1 MRQWILLR
9 GLTRETAHWGGLVA
23 DLQQALPGDAVLAVD
38 LPGNGSWHHRP
49 SPTTVQGMV
58 QACRADLAARGLV
71 PPYHLLAMSLGAM
84 VAVEWAQGAPQE
96 VASGVLVNTSLRPFS
111 PFYQRLRPHNYGA
124 LLRLVLWPRPAE
136 AVEQQVLAM
145 TSNLAAARAP
155 VLAHWAAVRRQRPV
169 SGRNALRQL
178 LAAAR
183 YRAPATAPQPPLL
196 LLASRHDQL
205 VASRCS
211 QALAAAWNL
220 PLVMHPFAGHDLPL
234 DDPAWV
240 VAQVRQWAT
249 RPPHP
254 SGGAPV
260 KAA

>member
-38 LPGNGSWHHRP
+38 LPGNGCWHHRP

-58 QACRADLAARGLV
+58 QACRADLAARGLA

-84 VAVEWAQGAPQE
+84 VAVEWARGAPQE

-111 PFYQRLRPHNYGA
+111 PFYHRLRPQNYGA

-136 AVEQQVLAM
+136 AVELQVLAM

-183 YRAPATAPQPPLL
+183 YRAPATAPLPHLL

-205 VASRCS
+205 VASACS

-240 VAQVRQWAT
+240 VAQVRKWAT
-249 RPPHP
+249 RPSHP
-254 SGGAPV
+254 SGSAPV
-260 KAA
+260 TAA

>member
-23 DLQQALPGDAVLAVD
+23 DLQQALPGDAVLALD
-38 LPGNGSWHHRP
+38 LPGNGRWHHRP

-58 QACRADLAARGLV
+58 QACRAELAARGLA
-71 PPYHLLAMSLGAM
+71 PPHHLLAMSLGAM
-84 VAVEWAQGAPQE
+84 VAVEWAHTAPAE
-96 VASGVLVNTSLRPFS
+96 IAGGVLVNTSLRPFS
-111 PFYQRLRPHNYGA
+111 PFYQRLRPRNYGA
-124 LLRLVLWPRPAE
+124 LLRLVLLAPSAQ
-136 AVEQQVLAM
+136 VLEQQVLVM
-145 TSNLAAARAP
+145 TSNRAAERAT
-155 VLAHWAAVRRQRPV
+155 VLPAWVAVRTARPV
-169 SGRNALRQL
+169 SALNALRQL

-196 LLASRHDQL
+196 LLASRHDPL
-205 VASRCS
+205 VASACS

-254 SGGAPV
+254 SGGGPV
-260 KAA
+260 TAA

>member
-1 MRQWILLR
+1 M
-9 GLTRETAHWGGLVA
+9 G
-23 DLQQALPGDAVLAVD
+23 
-38 LPGNGSWHHRP
+38 
-49 SPTTVQGMV
+49 
-58 QACRADLAARGLV
+58 
-71 PPYHLLAMSLGAM
+71 
-84 VAVEWAQGAPQE
+84 
-96 VASGVLVNTSLRPFS
+96 
-111 PFYQRLRPHNYGA
+111 
-124 LLRLVLWPRPAE
+124 
-136 AVEQQVLAM
+136 
-145 TSNLAAARAP
+145 
-155 VLAHWAAVRRQRPV
+155 VRRQRPV

-240 VAQVRQWAT
+240 VEQVRQWAT

-260 KAA
+260 TAA

>member
-23 DLQQALPGDAVLAVD
+23 DLQRALPDDAVLAVD
-38 LPGNGSWHHRP
+38 LPGNGHWHHRP
-49 SPTTVQGMV
+49 SPATVQGMM
-58 QACRADLAARGLV
+58 QACRADLAARGLT

-84 VAVEWAQGAPQE
+84 VAVEWACAAPEE

-111 PFYQRLRPHNYGA
+111 PFYHRLRPHNYGA
-124 LLRLVLWPRPAE
+124 LLRLVLWPRAPE

-145 TSNLAAARAP
+145 TSNLAAERAP
-155 VLAHWAAVRRQRPV
+155 VLAHWAAVRGQRPV
-169 SGRNALRQL
+169 SALNALRQL

-183 YRAPATAPQPPLL
+183 YRAPAQAPRPPLL
-196 LLASRHDQL
+196 LLASRDDQL
-205 VASRCS
+205 VSSACS

-240 VAQVRQWAT
+240 VAQVQQWAT
-249 RPPHP
+249 RPPLP
-254 SGGAPV
+254 SPGASV
-260 KAA
+260 MAA